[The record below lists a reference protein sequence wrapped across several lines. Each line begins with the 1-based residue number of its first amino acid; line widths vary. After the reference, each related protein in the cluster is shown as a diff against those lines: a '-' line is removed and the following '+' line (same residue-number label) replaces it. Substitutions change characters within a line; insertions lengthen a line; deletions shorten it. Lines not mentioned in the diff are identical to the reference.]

1 MATPSRSPK
10 RRAPEPLAR
19 ALIRPT
25 WYTVDS
31 ANFALTEFSEVRRE
45 PQSSTYKRIGLSS
58 ASYRALFSGV
68 LSDRYGSDVSLRCV
82 FPEQVVLHPLRL
94 YACSTWQD

>member
-1 MATPSRSPK
+1 MHPSAWK
-10 RRAPEPLAR
+10 R
-19 ALIRPT
+19 
-25 WYTVDS
+25 YS
-31 ANFALTEFSEVRRE
+31 ASFVLTKFSEVRRE